1 MSTGLSEED
10 MDRIDEFV
18 NTPAYKRRPEML
30 LPEDEENVA
39 AER

>member
-30 LPEDEENVA
+30 LPEDEENVTL
-39 AER
+39 EQ